1 MTTNS
6 TTLVEQALRRPSIV
20 RIVAPADSLRFD
32 RWFTVLA
39 TLFMIGIY
47 IDGWAHNNLAE
58 LIETFF
64 TPWHALL
71 YGGFFI
77 TAGFLT
83 VALAR
88 NLAAGHRLTE
98 ALPRGYFPALIGAGI
113 FLFGGVFDLFWHTV
127 FGFEADT
134 EALLSPAHLVLAT
147 GAFLIFTAPLRALW
161 QRQSHA
167 GENALAHLW
176 PAIISMTLLLSL
188 ITFFTQYATPVRP
201 GVLINAPS
209 GRGEPWLENAN
220 GIFNLLLPS
229 LLVVGSTLFLLR
241 RWRLPLGSF
250 TLLIGGNYTLMFL
263 MAMDDSFKAPLAF
276 GAMLLAAV
284 IVDLL
289 YRWLQPSDANSVGL
303 RYFAFLVPFTM
314 VALYLASLLLTHGLW
329 WQIHMWGGVPVVC
342 GVAGLFL
349 SFLTN
354 PPAVTPTQG
363 EVA

>member
-6 TTLVEQALRRPSIV
+6 STLTQQLLTPAPRV
-20 RIVAPADSLRFD
+20 RTGLPADSLRFD

-39 TLFMIGIY
+39 TLFMLGIY

-88 NLAAGHRLTE
+88 NLAAGHRFTE

-113 FLFGGVFDLFWHTV
+113 FLFGGVFDLFWHTL

-134 EALLSPAHLVLAT
+134 EALLSPAHLVLAA

-161 QRQSHA
+161 QRPSHT
-167 GENALAHLW
+167 GEMGWAQLW
-176 PAIISMTLLLSL
+176 PAVVSMTLFLSL
-188 ITFFTQYATPVRP
+188 LTFFTQYATPARP
-201 GVLINAPS
+201 GVLIETPI
-209 GRGEPWLENAN
+209 GGGEHWLENTS
-220 GIFNLLLPS
+220 GIFNLLMPS
-229 LLVVGSTLFLLR
+229 LLVMGSLLFLLR
-241 RWRLPLGSF
+241 RWQLPFGCF
-250 TLLIGGNYTLMFL
+250 TLFIGGNYTLMFL
-263 MAMDDSFKAPLAF
+263 MAMDEALEAPLTL
-276 GAMLLAAV
+276 GAILLAAV
-284 IVDLL
+284 IIDLL
-289 YRWLQPSDANSVGL
+289 YRWLQPSAANSTAL

-314 VALYLASLLLTHGLW
+314 AALYLASLLLTHGLW

-354 PPAVTPTQG
+354 PPALPTAQ
-363 EVA
+363 EAA

>member
-6 TTLVEQALRRPSIV
+6 STLTQQVLTPTPHV
-20 RIVAPADSLRFD
+20 RTGLPADSLHFD
-32 RWFTVLA
+32 RWFTALA
-39 TLFMIGIY
+39 TLFLIGVY

-64 TPWHALL
+64 TPWHGLL

-98 ALPRGYFPALIGAGI
+98 ALPRGYFPALIGSGI
-113 FLFGGVFDLFWHTV
+113 FLFGGVFDLFWHTI

-161 QRQSHA
+161 QRPMSADGSQWR
-167 GENALAHLW
+167 NLW
-176 PAIISMTLLLSL
+176 PALVSMTLFLSL
-188 ITFFTQYATPVRP
+188 LTFFTQYATPVRP
-201 GVLINAPS
+201 GVYIEAPMR
-209 GRGEPWLENAN
+209 GGEPWLENAN
-220 GIFNLLLPS
+220 GIFSLLMPS
-229 LLVVGSTLFLLR
+229 LLVMGGLLFLLH
-241 RWRLPLGSF
+241 RWHLPFGSI
-250 TLLIGGNYTLMFL
+250 TLIMGGNYLLMFL
-263 MAMDDSFKAPLAF
+263 MAMDDSFQAPLTLVALVV
-276 GAMLLAAV
+276 ASMIA
-284 IVDLL
+284 DLL
-289 YRWLQPSDANSVGL
+289 YQWLRPTATNLTAL
-303 RYFAFLVPFTM
+303 RYFAFLVPFVM
-314 VALYLASLLLTHGLW
+314 VGLYIASLLLTHGLW
-329 WQIHMWGGVPVVC
+329 WQIHMWGGVPIVC

-349 SFLTN
+349 SFLTH
-354 PPAVTPTQG
+354 PPAVVTAE

>member
-6 TTLVEQALRRPSIV
+6 TTLVEQTLTRRPTV
-20 RIVAPADSLRFD
+20 RTGAPADSLRFD

-39 TLFMIGIY
+39 ALFMLGVY

-64 TPWHALL
+64 TPWHAML

-88 NLAAGHRLTE
+88 NLAAGHRFTE

-113 FLFGGVFDLFWHTV
+113 FLFGGVFDLFWHTL

-147 GAFLIFTAPLRALW
+147 GAFLILTAPLRALW
-161 QRQSHA
+161 QRPSRA
-167 GENALAHLW
+167 GENGWVHLW
-176 PAIISMTLLLSL
+176 PALVSMTLFLSL
-188 ITFFTQYATPVRP
+188 LTFFTQYATPVRP
-201 GVLINAPS
+201 GVLIETPI
-209 GRGEPWLENAN
+209 GRGEHWLENTS
-220 GIFNLLLPS
+220 GIFNLLMPS
-229 LLVVGSTLFLLR
+229 LLVMGSLLFLLR
-241 RWRLPLGSF
+241 RWQLPFGSI
-250 TLLIGGNYTLMFL
+250 TLIMGGNYLLMFL
-263 MAMDDSFKAPLAF
+263 MTMDDAFQAPLTLVAI
-276 GAMLLAAV
+276 GMAAV
-284 IVDLL
+284 IADLL
-289 YRWLQPSDANSVGL
+289 YQWLRPTTSNPTAL
-303 RYFAFLVPFTM
+303 RYFAFLLPFTM
-314 VALYLASLLLTHGLW
+314 AALYLASLLLTHGLW
-329 WQIHMWGGVPVVC
+329 WQIHMWGGVPFVC

-354 PPAVTPTQG
+354 PPAVAPAQG
-363 EVA
+363 EAA

>member
-6 TTLVEQALRRPSIV
+6 TTLTEQALARLPIV
-20 RIVAPADSLRFD
+20 RTGLPADSLGFD
-32 RWFTVLA
+32 RWFTALA
-39 TLFMIGIY
+39 TLFMIGVY

-64 TPWHALL
+64 TPWHAML

-88 NLAAGHRLTE
+88 NLAAGHRFTQ

-161 QRQSHA
+161 QRPITDKDNQWR
-167 GENALAHLW
+167 HLW
-176 PAIISMTLLLSL
+176 PALVAMTLFLSL
-188 ITFFTQYATPVRP
+188 MTFFTQYATLARP
-201 GVLINAPS
+201 GVLLEAPV
-209 GRGEPWLENAN
+209 GRGEPWLENAS

-229 LLVVGSTLFLLR
+229 LLVMGSLLFLLR
-241 RWRLPLGSF
+241 RWQLPFGSI
-250 TLLIGGNYTLMFL
+250 TLIIGSNYLLMFL
-263 MAMDDSFKAPLAF
+263 MTMEESFEAPLTLV
-276 GAMLLAAV
+276 AMILAGVVA
-284 IVDLL
+284 DLL
-289 YRWLQPSDANSVGL
+289 YQWLQPTTTNLTAV
-303 RYFAFLVPFTM
+303 RYFAFLVPFVM
-314 VALYLASLLLTHGLW
+314 VSLYIASLLLTHGLW
-329 WQIHMWGGVPVVC
+329 WQIHMWGGVPFIC
-342 GVAGLFL
+342 GIAGLFL
-349 SFLTN
+349 SFLTQ
-354 PPAVTPTQG
+354 PPVVATVQ